1 MKRSTVGVTTVTA
14 LAGFVWS
21 GSAEAELA
29 YAVTQNGTLVSFD
42 AASPNVL
49 TSGFAITG
57 LQNNEFVHGIDF
69 RPATGQLY
77 ALGST
82 SRLYTLNTSN
92 GVATQVGSGPFAPVL
107 NGSSFGFDFNPVID
121 RIRVVSDVD
130 KNYVLNPND
139 GTATGVTDLFF
150 NAGDANNG
158 VNPNVV
164 NSAYTNSFAGATTTQ
179 LYGIDTGLDILVTQA
194 NSAGTL
200 ATVGAIGAD
209 VNAIGAFDISG
220 ATGIA
225 YVAEIDVASS
235 PNRTRF
241 WTLDLNSGEGSFVG
255 EVGGG
260 QIVTALAVVPE
271 PSSLALFAVAGMGLL
286 RRRRLG

>member
-1 MKRSTVGVTTVTA
+1 MRRTTRSLAAFTAVAGLAWAGTTRAETA
-14 LAGFVWS
+14 F
-21 GSAEAELA
+21 
-29 YAVTQNGTLVSFD
+29 AVTQNGTLISFD
-42 AASPNVL
+42 TASPNAL
-49 TSGFAITG
+49 TAGFAITG
-57 LQNNEFVHGIDF
+57 LQANEVIHGIDF
-69 RPATGQLY
+69 RPATGELY

-82 SRLYTLNTSN
+82 SRLYTLDTAT
-92 GVATQVGSGPFAPVL
+92 GAATQVGSGPFAPAL

-139 GTATGVTDLFF
+139 GTATGVTDLFY
-150 NAGDANNG
+150 NAGDANETA
-158 VNPNVV
+158 NPNVV
-164 NSAYTNSFAGATTTQ
+164 NSAYTNSFAGTTSTQ

-200 ATVGAIGAD
+200 QTVGAIGAD

-220 ATGIA
+220 ATGDA
-225 YVAEIDVASS
+225 FVAEIDVATS

-241 WTLDLNSGEGSFVG
+241 WTLDLNTGQGTFVG

-271 PSSLALFAVAGMGLL
+271 PGSLALLGLAGLSVL
-286 RRRRLG
+286 RRRR